1 MNSVH
6 IKKGVQRAP
15 HRSLLYANGFTDW
28 EIERPWIGVVN
39 AYNAIVP
46 GHNHL
51 GTYVAFFHPY
61 YLI

>member
-46 GHNHL
+46 EHNHIIM
-51 GTYVAFFHPY
+51 A
-61 YLI
+61 I